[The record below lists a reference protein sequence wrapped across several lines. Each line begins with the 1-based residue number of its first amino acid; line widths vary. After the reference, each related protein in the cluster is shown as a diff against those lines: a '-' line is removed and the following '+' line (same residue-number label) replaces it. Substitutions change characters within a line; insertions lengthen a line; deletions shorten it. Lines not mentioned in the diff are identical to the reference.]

1 MVRLWIALV
10 VAAVVFVIYALV
22 DCAFIDRS
30 RVRGLS
36 KPAWVLLILLVP
48 VVGALLWFFV
58 GRGRR
63 GQVRRSATSMRAP
76 DDDPAFLQSI
86 GTDFDQEE
94 RIRRLE
100 EELAALESEE
110 VEANADTETDD
121 DPDRPR
127 A

>member
-1 MVRLWIALV
+1 
-10 VAAVVFVIYALV
+10 
-22 DCAFIDRS
+22 
-30 RVRGLS
+30 
-36 KPAWVLLILLVP
+36 
-48 VVGALLWFFV
+48 
-58 GRGRR
+58 
-63 GQVRRSATSMRAP
+63 MRAP

-127 A
+127 D